1 MVLAVGVP
9 VPRWSEHIFL
19 EGPAVQ
25 IRYANPFLPF
35 SSIGIA
41 VDDNDVVPRCVWGV
55 CAVMR
60 PGVQLTP
67 GMEQGKGHGTQRQIK
82 R

>member
-9 VPRWSEHIFL
+9 APRWSEHIFL
-19 EGPAVQ
+19 EGLAVQ

-41 VDDNDVVPRCVWGV
+41 VDDNDVVPRGV
-55 CAVMR
+55 
-60 PGVQLTP
+60 
-67 GMEQGKGHGTQRQIK
+67 
-82 R
+82 